1 MNRFLNVKRESER
14 AKSSKVPHRG
24 DRFFK
29 LANNWYFTTREGF
42 SMGPYD
48 SHELAEKGTGD
59 YISFVQHAAPH
70 VLKLLIP
77 NTQAALA

>member
-1 MNRFLNVKRESER
+1 MNRVVSIKRENEEAIPSR
-14 AKSSKVPHRG
+14 VPHRG

-48 SHELAEKGTGD
+48 SHEMAAKGTGD
-59 YISFVQHAAPH
+59 YISFVNHAAPH
-70 VLKLLIP
+70 ILKLLIP
-77 NTQAALA
+77 NTQTAIA

>member
-1 MNRFLNVKRESER
+1 MDQVIGIKRENER
-14 AKSSKVPHRG
+14 ASSSKVPHRG

-29 LANNWYFTTREGF
+29 LADNWYFTTREGF
-42 SMGPYD
+42 SMGPYE
-48 SHELAEKGTGD
+48 SHELAESGTGD
-59 YISFVQHAAPH
+59 YISFIEHAAPH